1 MVKGAQDGELPIEEL
16 LSKSSPLSDRDIKR
30 VQEAMRSDAS
40 AGQNSTKG
48 DDTFNALRGE
58 DDGPSGDFNH
68 SDIMSEDL
76 IVDLL
81 KSATNWTD
89 TTLREI
95 VHESTVNS
103 FDAGDIVFLEG
114 DQAKFFYILLSGTV
128 SISKSAPKGP
138 RIQMCTVPTAKGF
151 GWEALES
158 PSTHEYTATA
168 VHAAQVLEIR
178 SSFSGLLRSSSWNIF
193 QVHVNRNKDLLRT
206 MSYGDKYMRLLRST
220 KMFSNFTP
228 VELRFLALLATREHF
243 EIGKTITASGEN
255 AGKMYV
261 VESGRVMMRSGVWD
275 GIVDWKKPTIEPQ
288 TVLLSRGAEINGC
301 AVLHN
306 NWKSTFNSE
315 SHSECCMVSL
325 SATDIQNFLLQ
336 YPSRRLELEASSLLS
351 ADTLMRRSFVPLFH
365 ERTQFSSDGNFL
377 EEEYMPG
384 TQIFRVGDPG
394 EWFYVIISG
403 FVEISDSGGTI
414 TATLG
419 PGDYFGEV
427 AFIRSSGEHIFGAR
441 ASKSEKLHVYATD
454 CAGFSQLFASDPVAL
469 AEIEIRVHAGQ
480 VSLESLLNH
489 PEALQTFSLHMMKEH
504 AFENVDFFVKSRKY
518 ATLFAGLDVR
528 YGVDPDHNINNDD
541 DMRNLIESGILDA
554 LRKKSLLDIDKEIK
568 SMKAIAKSN
577 EDTDKIDNST
587 EMDSALWQKEVFN
600 ASNSDNTIDFDESTR
615 ILIKCLRRHFACEL
629 HRTFIVENSPKQVTH
644 ALPFECINI

>member
-1 MVKGAQDGELPIEEL
+1 MVKGAHDGELPIEDL
-16 LSKSSPLSDRDIKR
+16 LSNSTPLSDRDVKR

-40 AGQNSTKG
+40 GRQNSTKS

-58 DDGPSGDFNH
+58 DEGPSGQFNH
-68 SDIMSEDL
+68 SDVMSEDS

-81 KSATNWTD
+81 RTATNWTD
-89 TTLREI
+89 TALREI
-95 VHESTVNS
+95 VHEATVTS
-103 FDAGDIVFLEG
+103 LDAGDIVFLEG

-128 SISKSAPKGP
+128 SISKSTPKGP
-138 RIQMCTVPTAKGF
+138 IIQMCTVPTAKGF
-151 GWEALES
+151 GWEALEN

-178 SSFSGLLRSSSWNIF
+178 SSVSGLLRSSSWNIF
-193 QVHVNRNKDLLRT
+193 QARVNRNNNLLRT
-206 MSYGDKYMRLLRST
+206 MSYGDKYMQLLRST

-228 VELRFLALLATREHF
+228 GELRFLALLATREHF
-243 EIGKTITASGEN
+243 EIGKTITASGEK
-255 AGKMYV
+255 KMYV
-261 VESGRVMMRSGVWD
+261 VESGRVMMRSSVWD
-275 GIVDWKKPTIEPQ
+275 DIVDWEHPIEPK

-301 AVLHN
+301 AVLYN
-306 NWKSTFNSE
+306 NWKSTFTSE
-315 SHSECCMVSL
+315 CHSECYMASL
-325 SATDIQNFLLQ
+325 SATNLQNFSLQ
-336 YPSRRLELEASSLLS
+336 YPTRRLELEASSLLS

-365 ERTQFSSDGNFL
+365 KRTQFSSDGKFL
-377 EEEYMPG
+377 EEEYLPG
-384 TQIFRVGDPG
+384 TQIFHVGDPG
-394 EWFYVIISG
+394 ERFYVIISG
-403 FVEISDSGGTI
+403 LVEISDSGGTI
-414 TATLG
+414 IATLG

-441 ASKSEKLHVYATD
+441 ASKSEKLHVYTTD
-454 CAGFSQLFASDPVAL
+454 RTGFSQLFASDLVAL

-518 ATLFAGLDVR
+518 AILFAGLDVR
-528 YGVDPDHNINNDD
+528 YGVDPDQKINNDD

-554 LRKKSLLDIDKEIK
+554 LRKKRLLDIDKEIK

-577 EDTDKIDNST
+577 EDTDKINNST
-587 EMDSALWQKEVFN
+587 AMDSALWQKEVFS

-629 HRTFIVENSPKQVTH
+629 HRTFIVENSPKQVNH
-644 ALPFECINI
+644 ALPFKCINI